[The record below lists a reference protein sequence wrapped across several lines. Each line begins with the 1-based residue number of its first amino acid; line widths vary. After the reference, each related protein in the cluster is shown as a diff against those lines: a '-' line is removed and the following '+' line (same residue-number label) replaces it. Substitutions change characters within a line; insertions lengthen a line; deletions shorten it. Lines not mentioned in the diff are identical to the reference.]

1 MTPILQRVP
10 EQQNQNVKYQSD
22 APTLDK
28 IVKLDMLL
36 KEDAESIAKI
46 WTQYHADKDGI
57 SAFILPMPRETGLE
71 FYFLQFQS
79 HQCYITSLLEYKS
92 KGEKARPFLTITHF
106 PELLEKKGIV
116 LMKGNIND
124 NPKRMLSTGN
134 AQFLAFALQRF
145 YASDDQPYISDSFF
159 SFRFMTTTPRVLTGT
174 QNNMSSYNAVKEK
187 GFDITSG
194 KFGNAIF
201 HPHSVV
207 QSVHD
212 VTSKHFDCI
221 LVTLKA
227 IPEAY
232 NVADIIAPVV
242 TDNNTIIALIQNGL
256 DVEKPIFDRFPDNPI
271 ISIVAYISV
280 SQNELGKITM
290 QGKESLLVGKYS
302 KSKAESKDIL
312 KFIEHLRKG
321 GVSVEVT
328 DDIEKV
334 RWQKLFWNASFSS
347 VCTMTG
353 MTTTEVLANKE
364 ASELVKSIMHD
375 VITVANAEG
384 YDFNHKEQIEAF
396 MARTQASTK
405 HYKPS
410 MQLDKE
416 RGNPMEIEVI
426 LGAPLKRAQARRLSV
441 PRLDMMYSICS
452 AANQHILNKISKI

>member
-1 MTPILQRVP
+1 MTPVLQRVP

-145 YASDDQPYISDSFF
+145 YASDDQLGTGAIGAIYSWRLAQSCEV
-159 SFRFMTTTPRVLTGT
+159 TTVCR
-174 QNNMSSYNAVKEK
+174 SSYNAVKEK

-302 KSKAESKDIL
+302 KSKTESKDIL